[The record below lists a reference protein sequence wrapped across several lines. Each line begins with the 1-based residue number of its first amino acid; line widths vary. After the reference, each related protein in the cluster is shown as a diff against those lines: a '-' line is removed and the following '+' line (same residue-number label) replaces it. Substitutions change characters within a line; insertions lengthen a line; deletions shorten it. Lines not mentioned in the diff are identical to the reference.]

1 MQDNESKYIE
11 LFYDHYKD
19 TFEQL
24 KGYIKKGI
32 ILIETA
38 NAVTL
43 FEKENFKISKILK
56 KCYFCN
62 LISKTMSESLNNIFV
77 PELLD
82 SISKIILDARKHVV
96 QTINNELMVTY
107 WKIGKEIVEKE
118 QKNNID
124 NQTSR
129 QIILQLSKQ
138 LTETLGNGFS
148 RSNLFYMRKL
158 YIEFPNVQ
166 TLSGHLSWSH
176 ICEIIMIENK
186 HKREFYLAR
195 TQEYK
200 LSVRELRNQIERCVY
215 ERTLSNKLSEP
226 EENNCS
232 AITKY
237 NPADVVKDPYIIDF
251 LGIPENEHIEENELE
266 NRLILH
272 LEKFLLE
279 LGHGFMFVGRQKRI
293 TINNTHYYVD
303 LVFYNKILRCYVLI
317 ELKTR
322 KLQIEDAGQVNTYL
336 NYYKTEINDEFDN
349 PPIGIILCAE
359 KEEIAAE
366 YILSGFENN
375 VFASKYITILPN
387 KHQLE
392 EQLKFAIEND
402 KNKKA
407 NNESTG

>member
-1 MQDNESKYIE
+1 M
-11 LFYDHYKD
+11 L
-19 TFEQL
+19 
-24 KGYIKKGI
+24 
-32 ILIETA
+32 
-38 NAVTL
+38 
-43 FEKENFKISKILK
+43 EK
-56 KCYFCN
+56 
-62 LISKTMSESLNNIFV
+62 LNNALV

-82 SISKIILDARKHVV
+82 SISEIIINARKRVA
-96 QTINNELMVTY
+96 QTINNELIVTY
-107 WKIGKEIVEKE
+107 WAIGKEIVEKE
-118 QKNNID
+118 RTNNID

-138 LTETLGNGFS
+138 LTERLGNGFS
-148 RSNLFYMRKL
+148 RSNLFNMRKL

-166 TLSGHLSWSH
+166 TLSGHFSWSH
-176 ICEIIMIENK
+176 ICELMIIDNK
-186 HKREFYLAR
+186 PKRDFYLAQ
-195 TQEYK
+195 TQEHK
-200 LSVRELRNQIERCVY
+200 LSVRELKAQVERCVY
-215 ERTLSNKLSEP
+215 ERTLSNKTLEIQPSTDLF
-226 EENNCS
+226 
-232 AITKY
+232 ITKY
-237 NPADVVKDPYIIDF
+237 NPASAVKDPYIVDF
-251 LGIPENEHIEENELE
+251 LGISENEHIEENELE

-322 KLQIEDAGQVNTYL
+322 KLQIEDGGQVNTYL

-359 KEEIAAE
+359 KDEIAAE

-375 VFASKYITILPN
+375 VFASKYVTVLPE

-392 EQLKFAIEND
+392 EQLKFALEKEESEN
-402 KNKKA
+402 NIA
-407 NNESTG
+407 NSN

>member
-1 MQDNESKYIE
+1 MIESP
-11 LFYDHYKD
+11 
-19 TFEQL
+19 
-24 KGYIKKGI
+24 
-32 ILIETA
+32 
-38 NAVTL
+38 
-43 FEKENFKISKILK
+43 
-56 KCYFCN
+56 
-62 LISKTMSESLNNIFV
+62 NNIII

-82 SISKIILDARKHVV
+82 SISKIIIDARKRVT
-96 QTINNELMVTY
+96 QTINNELIATY
-107 WKIGKEIVEKE
+107 WAIGKEIVEKE
-118 QKNNID
+118 RINNID

-138 LTETLGNGFS
+138 LTERLGNGFS
-148 RSNLFYMRKL
+148 RSNLFNMRKL
-158 YIEFPNVQ
+158 YVEFPNVQ

-176 ICEIIMIENK
+176 ICELMVIDSK
-186 HKREFYLAR
+186 PKRDFYLLQA
-195 TQEYK
+195 QENK
-200 LSVRELRNQIERCVY
+200 LSVREVRKQIERCDY
-215 ERTLSNKLSEP
+215 ERTLSNKTLEIQPPANSL
-226 EENNCS
+226 
-232 AITKY
+232 ITKY
-237 NPADVVKDPYIIDF
+237 NPVNVVKDPYILDF

-266 NRLILH
+266 SRLILH

-322 KLQIEDAGQVNTYL
+322 KLQIEDGGQVNTYL

-359 KEEIAAE
+359 KDEIAAE

-375 VFASKYITILPN
+375 VFASKYITVLPE

-392 EQLKFAIEND
+392 EQVKFILENE
-402 KNKKA
+402 KYENIK
-407 NNESTG
+407 

>member
-1 MQDNESKYIE
+1 
-11 LFYDHYKD
+11 
-19 TFEQL
+19 
-24 KGYIKKGI
+24 
-32 ILIETA
+32 
-38 NAVTL
+38 
-43 FEKENFKISKILK
+43 
-56 KCYFCN
+56 
-62 LISKTMSESLNNIFV
+62 MSENLNNLLV

-82 SISKIILDARKHVV
+82 SISKIIIDARKHVV
-96 QTINNELMVTY
+96 QTINNELIVTY
-107 WKIGKEIVEKE
+107 WRIGKEIVEKE
-118 QKNNID
+118 HVNNID

-138 LTETLGNGFS
+138 LTEILGSGFS
-148 RSNLFYMRKL
+148 RSNLFNMRKL

-176 ICEIIMIENK
+176 ICEVIMIDNK
-186 HKREFYLAR
+186 HKRDFYLAQ
-195 TQEYK
+195 TQENK

-215 ERTLSNKLSEP
+215 ERTLSNRLLEP
-226 EENNCS
+226 EKTVVPM
-232 AITKY
+232 ITKY

-251 LGIPENEHIEENELE
+251 LGIPENEYVEENELE

-375 VFASKYITILPN
+375 VFASKYITVLPN

-402 KNKKA
+402 KNKKV
-407 NNESTG
+407 NIESTG